1 MKLLIFIVSSFLTFL
16 TWAQDFNQQEQNQRA
31 SKKSL
36 NNNELN
42 RSKLKE
48 NKEKRTAFSKSYTD
62 GTGRKVSAFADYPLN
77 YRDESGEWKSLTYKL
92 TPINQPSAILGFP
105 AENPIYT
112 INSSNTDQTIIFN
125 EKEIAFLGN
134 KRSYQTNKENEIVQK
149 SKAIVAQDNLTVL
162 EKELKLSDIFSG
174 VDYEVYFGS
183 KFLKTNYII
192 KEKDHSLIEGES
204 WVIEEDLSLPNGW
217 SIRTANGSSI
227 ESFNMIYGDLHIYDD
242 KGKPI
247 AIIGQPIYSD
257 NSVNENKFIEKNG
270 VSRPTPIT
278 SENDRKN
285 AIKFGAYK
293 VIRVNDKYSIQ
304 TIVPNN
310 WLLDE
315 KRQYPVTIDP
325 IVVVQ
330 NNDVL
335 NTCFFPNY
343 ETDIISVNIPL
354 GDTITNT
361 YIAWDFV
368 AVNGSQGWMA
378 DQRSYISSINGS
390 TAVFEGSGNNEGTQS
405 YTTSTNIANS
415 ISTGSIDLAF
425 FASRVWG
432 GTGCNNTFNF
442 ISERYIEVTHF
453 EELTFGP
460 GLIVVNEYS
469 ASNRAWTDA
478 YDNYE
483 DWVELYNTS
492 TNFVNLSGY
501 YLSDDIDNPTKW
513 EFPPVIIG
521 PEEHLIVICSGRDG
535 VFNGV
540 PHTGFRLSQLKP
552 EFILLSEPNQN
563 LLESQQLFVTQ
574 VNHSYGRINDGASDW
589 GIFSNPS
596 PGLSNSNASPGYTNK
611 PIITVDAGF
620 YNNSI
625 SVEIIGN
632 AANEEI
638 RYTINGDE
646 PTVSSDL
653 YAGPINIE
661 NTTVIRARCFD
672 TDENDL
678 PGFMETNT
686 YFIDEDFTLPTF
698 SFSGDQLFTLF
709 NGTQIEP
716 RGGVEFFDENGE
728 LIDESYCDFDKHGN
742 DSWAYPQRGVDFV
755 SRDEFGYNAE
765 LSSNF
770 FVTKDRNDFQRL
782 MVKAAAN
789 DNYPFEGGGAHIRD
803 SYVQSLSQLT
813 DLELDERSS
822 TNCIV
827 FVNGE
832 YWGVYDL
839 REKVDDKDFTRH
851 YYNQR
856 RQYKGSEEY
865 IQFIKTWDATVPKYG
880 EAQAVQDWQTTRN
893 FILNNNM
900 GDPANFAIADS
911 LFDIRSMIDYMAI
924 NSFIV
929 SRDWLNYN
937 TGWWRGLN
945 QNGEAKK
952 WKYILWDMEAA
963 FGHYTNWTGL
973 PDPSVNAPIC
983 QVEDLTVGD
992 GHVAILNKFMD
1003 ENPQVRQQYIT
1014 RYADL
1019 LNTRF
1024 SCDNLLEILDS
1035 MVAVIEPEM
1044 PRQIST
1050 WGGTMQEWND
1060 NVETLREWILER
1072 CDVVQNSMLSC
1083 YNLTGPFDVV
1093 FEVSPAGT
1101 GNIKMNSEWLNS
1113 FPFDAFVYGNIE
1125 TLLKAE
1131 GIGQYQFSHW
1141 ELNNHTVLPG
1151 VNVDDITLEVNQT
1164 DTIRA
1169 VFYDPN
1175 DTGNELLYYWHFN
1188 DLNTSAGD
1196 VSEIPADYKLLVNTD
1211 PIMKYT
1217 GIGGR
1222 EIDEYQHGSELNL
1235 HLLEPSGKAARVRNP
1250 SINRTLEF
1258 NMPTDGYRNM
1268 VFEYAVHRSGSGM
1281 LNHEISYSIDGTT
1294 FITTDL
1300 PQTSYSITED
1310 YQMITIDFTGI
1321 EAVDNNPDFIVKIT
1335 FDGNTNQSN
1344 GNNRFDNITLKGDL
1358 IPLSVMDLEIKPQVL
1373 IFPNPFESSF
1383 QIKTNFNF
1391 ESLMITDPTGRI
1403 IDRIT
1408 VNNDHYYLHLPHLV
1422 KGVYLV
1428 TIESGGRKIT
1438 KRVIKH

>member
-1 MKLLIFIVSSFLTFL
+1 MKLIVLALCLFVVSLTGN
-16 TWAQDFNQQEQNQRA
+16 TQRP
-31 SKKSL
+31 
-36 NNNELN
+36 NNSTN
-42 RSKLKE
+42 KLE
-48 NKEKRTAFSKSYTD
+48 NVSEINDKFSEVLEKRTAYSRLFVHENGK
-62 GTGRKVSAFADYPLN
+62 KVSAFADYPLN
-77 YRDESGEWKSLTYKL
+77 YLDNNGNWQPITYQFQKLNNSANKYVFPKEQPQYTFDGNTVDASLKIDEEWISLSDRKLLSVDKNGGVLTEKS
-92 TPINQPSAILGFP
+92 PSAPLL
-105 AENPIYT
+105 
-112 INSSNTDQTIIFN
+112 NSL
-125 EKEIAFLGN
+125 EKEISITDLF
-134 KRSYQTNKENEIVQK
+134 
-149 SKAIVAQDNLTVL
+149 DN
-162 EKELKLSDIFSG
+162 
-174 VDYEVYFGS
+174 VDYSIQAGS
-183 KFLKTNYII
+183 KYIKTNYII
-192 KEKDHSLIEGES
+192 NQQLDHLEESGQLLFEETVALPEG
-204 WVIEEDLSLPNGW
+204 WT
-217 SIRTANGSSI
+217 IRTANGILAEESSLVYGALHV
-227 ESFNMIYGDLHIYDD
+227 FNTN
-242 KGKPI
+242 
-247 AIIGQPIYSD
+247 GQSVAVFGRPIYSD
-257 NSVNENKFIEKNG
+257 NSIAASATIEMNG
-270 VSRPTPIT
+270 VSRPAPLA
-278 SENDRKN
+278 SEKDRN
-285 AIKFGAYK
+285 QAMYQGAYK
-293 VIRVNDKYSIQ
+293 VIKTQEGYKVSIA
-304 TIVPNN
+304 VPNN
-310 WLLDE
+310 WLMDE
-315 KRQYPVTIDP
+315 KRVYPITIDP
-325 IVVVQ
+325 IVTVQ

-343 ETDIISVNIPL
+343 ESDIISVNIPV
-354 GDTITNT
+354 GDTITSSF
-361 YIAWDFV
+361 ISWDFV
-368 AVNGSQGWMA
+368 AVSGTSAWME
-378 DQRSYISSINGS
+378 DQRSYISSVNGS
-390 TAVFEGSGNNEGTQS
+390 TQVFEGTGNTEGTQS
-405 YTTSTNIANS
+405 YSTTTTIANS
-415 ISTGSIDLAF
+415 ESTGSVDFEF
-425 FASRVWG
+425 FASRTWG
-432 GTGCNNTFNF
+432 GTTCNSDFNF

-460 GLIVVNEYS
+460 GSIIVNEYS
-469 ASNRAWTDA
+469 ASNRTWTDA
-478 YDNYE
+478 YGNYE

-492 TNFVNLSGY
+492 SNFVNLEGY
-501 YLSDDIDNPTKW
+501 FLSDDEDNPTKW
-513 EFPPVIIG
+513 EFPPAIIG
-521 PEEHLIVICSGRDG
+521 PGEHLIVICSGRDG

-540 PHTGFRLSQLKP
+540 PHAGFRLSQLKP
-552 EFILLSEPNQN
+552 EFILFSEPNGTIV
-563 LLESQQLFVTQ
+563 ESQQLFVTQ
-574 VNHSYGRINDGASDW
+574 VNHSYGRSSDGANDW
-589 GIFSNPS
+589 SIFSSPTPGSANNNPS
-596 PGLSNSNASPGYTNK
+596 PAYTNT
-611 PIITVDAGF
+611 PIFSVDAGF
-620 YNNSI
+620 YSNS
-625 SVEIIGN
+625 VTFQLVGN
-632 AANEEI
+632 APNEEI
-638 RYTINGDE
+638 RYTLNGDE
-646 PTVSSDL
+646 PTLSSSL
-653 YAGPINIE
+653 YSGPITIE
-661 NTTVIRARCFD
+661 NTTVVRARCFD
-672 TDENDL
+672 TNGNAL

-686 YFIDEDFTLPTF
+686 YFIDEEFTLPVF

-716 RGGVEFFDENGE
+716 RGGVEFFDEAGL

-765 LSSNF
+765 LSADF
-770 FVTKDRNDFQRL
+770 FVTKDRGDFQRL

-813 DLELDERSS
+813 DLEMDERSS

-851 YYNQR
+851 YYDQR

-865 IQFIKTWDATVPKYG
+865 IQFIKTWGATVPKYG
-880 EAQAVQDWQTTRN
+880 EAQAIQDWQTTRN

-911 LFDIRSMIDYMAI
+911 LYDIQSMIDHMVI

-952 WKYILWDMEAA
+952 WKYILWDTEAA
-963 FGHYTNWTGL
+963 FGHYINWTGL
-973 PDPSVNAPIC
+973 PDPSVNAPVC
-983 QVEDLTVGD
+983 QVENLTVGD

-1019 LNTRF
+1019 LNTKF
-1024 SCDNLLEILDS
+1024 SCTNLIEILDS
-1035 MVAVIEPEM
+1035 MIAVIEPEM
-1044 PRQIST
+1044 PRQIDT
-1050 WGGTMQEWND
+1050 WGGTVQEWSD
-1060 NVETLREWILER
+1060 NVETLKEWILER

-1083 YNLTGPFDVV
+1083 YNLTGPYDVV
-1093 FEVSPAGT
+1093 FEVSPAGS
-1101 GNIKMNSEWLNS
+1101 GNIKMNSEWLNA

-1131 GIGQYQFSHW
+1131 GVGQYQFSHW

-1151 VNVDDITLEVNQT
+1151 VNIDEISLEVNQT

-1222 EIDEYQHGSELNL
+1222 EIDEFQHGSELNL
-1235 HLLEPSGKAARVRNP
+1235 HLLEPAGKAARVRNP
-1250 SINRTLEF
+1250 SVNRTLEF

-1281 LNHEISYSIDGTT
+1281 LNHEISYSTDGVT

-1300 PQTSYSITED
+1300 PQTSFSITED
-1310 YQMITIDFTGI
+1310 YQLITIDFTGI
-1321 EAVDNNPDFIVKIT
+1321 EDVNNNPDFIVKIT

-1358 IPLSVMDLEIKPQVL
+1358 IPLNVTNFGHTPEVV
-1373 IFPNPFESSF
+1373 IFPNPFQSSF
-1383 QIKTNFNF
+1383 SIRANFTV
-1391 ESLMITDPTGRI
+1391 ESVRITDPTGRLVATQNVGKDSFS
-1403 IDRIT
+1403 ID
-1408 VNNDHYYLHLPHLV
+1408 LPHLV

-1428 TIESGGRKIT
+1428 TMEADGRKLT
-1438 KRVIKH
+1438 RRVVKN